1 MEAREQYTNTLS
13 YLATCV
19 SMLCGGTTSL
29 FATYGSSFGEVLG
42 FTQYET
48 NLVASL
54 GDYAHYMSAPLFGY
68 LTTRIG
74 PTRVVQSAGVLMF
87 VGYMGLSYAFGYF
100 SSPREDAHHYVAMMS
115 MLFAF
120 VGVGSKAAYMSS
132 MATTAKNFKQ
142 SRYSGI
148 ALGIPLSLYGLS
160 TFVFSTVKAGWFE
173 SDSTPSRYL
182 AFMAIVSG
190 AVHVV
195 ASRFV
200 RLKDDPRDAA
210 AMAAAA
216 RRRVSMSAAAKE
228 TTAVGGVLDS
238 DGGAGTAQLEMVE
251 MKETRRRRTTV
262 SSPNIN
268 DAISDEDMD
277 VATGGITASTLEGN
291 DSFSDKALKDGVALG
306 GGMASNSKSLVRSSS
321 DGASPAATAGPAHE
335 QQSVIRRFRRD
346 LVAWAL
352 LLGLICFS
360 GPGLAFVNNCGSMVR
375 AMSHRTTLTPEQVGK
390 YKDKIVAT
398 QSFFSFASRLL
409 VGYFSDIWRTR
420 LRLPRS
426 GLLVL
431 AAVLMIYAQGF
442 AARISRLEDLY
453 PLAVLVGTAMG
464 SVFTLA
470 PTITS
475 ETWGAD
481 NFGVCWGVIT
491 LGPAIGGHIC
501 NLIFGSSWDDGQL
514 HIAAAAGPGAPQDQ
528 LHCDNQCF
536 IPAFLITVKISYL
549 SLLFFTAVLCLP
561 RASLILRRRTN

>member
-68 LTTRIG
+68 LSTRIG
-74 PTRVVQSAGVLMF
+74 PTRVVQAAGVLMF
-87 VGYMGLSYAFGYF
+87 AGYMGLSYAFGYF
-100 SSPREDAHHYVAMMS
+100 SSPARDAHHYVAMMS

-173 SDSTPSRYL
+173 SDATPSRYL

-210 AMAAAA
+210 AAAA
-216 RRRVSMSAAAKE
+216 RRRASVSAAAAAKE
-228 TTAVGGVLDS
+228 TAAGAGGGSDS
-238 DGGAGTAQLEMVE
+238 DGAAGTAQPEMAE

-268 DAISDEDMD
+268 GAAISDEDAD
-277 VATGGITASTLEGN
+277 AAAAAGGISASTLEGN
-291 DSFSDKALKDGVALG
+291 APFSFSDKALKDGGKALARG
-306 GGMASNSKSLVRSSS
+306 SS
-321 DGASPAATAGPAHE
+321 DGASPAAAAGPAHE
-335 QQSVIRRFRRD
+335 QQSAIGRFRRD
-346 LVAWAL
+346 PVAWAL

-375 AMSHRTTLTPEQVGK
+375 AMAHRTTLTAEQVGR

-398 QSFFSFASRLL
+398 QSFFSFAARLL
-409 VGYFSDIWRTR
+409 VGYLSDVWRTR
-420 LRLPRS
+420 LRLPRA

-431 AAVLMIYAQGF
+431 AAALMVYAQGF

-453 PLAVLVGTAMG
+453 PLAVLVGSAMG
-464 SVFTLA
+464 AVFTLA
-470 PTITS
+470 PTITA

-491 LGPAIGGHIC
+491 LGPAIGGHVC
-501 NLIFGSSWDDGQL
+501 NLIFGSSWDDGQQ

-528 LHCDNQCF
+528 LHCDNRCF
-536 IPAFLITVKISYL
+536 VPAFLTTVRISYL
-549 SLLFFTAVLCLP
+549 GLLFFTAVLCLP
-561 RASLILRRRTN
+561 RASLLLRRRRAD

>member
-1 MEAREQYTNTLS
+1 METREQYTSTLS
-13 YLATCV
+13 YLATCI

-68 LTTRIG
+68 LSSRIG
-74 PTRVVQSAGVLMF
+74 PTQVVQTAGILMF
-87 VGYMGLSYAFGYF
+87 AGYMGLSYAFKHF
-100 SSPREDAHHYVAMMS
+100 SNPTEQSNHYVATMS
-115 MLFAF
+115 LLFAL

-142 SRYSGI
+142 SRYSGV

-160 TFVFSTVKAGWFE
+160 TFVFSSVKAGWFE
-173 SDSTPSRYL
+173 SDKSPSRYL

-190 AVHVV
+190 IAHIA

-200 RLKDDPRDAA
+200 KLKQDPRDLAAVAA
-210 AMAAAA
+210 AE
-216 RRRVSMSAAAKE
+216 RRRAISLA
-228 TTAVGGVLDS
+228 TANNSNVVLKDINGY
-238 DGGAGTAQLEMVE
+238 DGSNNMQADVIE

-262 SSPNIN
+262 SSPNTVNSNGDYI
-268 DAISDEDMD
+268 
-277 VATGGITASTLEGN
+277 GITAGSLTASTLGGSDMSA
-291 DSFSDKALKDGVALG
+291 DSEKSATPFSSVPETRVVDTPVVSPTSPIALVQ
-306 GGMASNSKSLVRSSS
+306 
-321 DGASPAATAGPAHE
+321 E
-335 QQSVIRRFRRD
+335 QPVIHRFRKD
-346 LVAWAL
+346 PIAWAM

-375 AMSHRTTLTPEQVGK
+375 ALSHKTTLSPEQIGQ

-398 QSFFSFASRLL
+398 QSFFSFASRL
-409 VGYFSDIWRTR
+409 VIGYLSDIWRTR

-426 GLLVL
+426 GLLVISAL
-431 AAVLMIYAQGF
+431 LMIYAQNV
-442 AARISRLEDLY
+442 AASVSKLEDLY
-453 PLAVLVGTAMG
+453 PLAILIGTAMG

-481 NFGVCWGVIT
+481 NFGVCWGIIT

-501 NLIFGSSWDDGQL
+501 NLIFGSSWDEGQL
-514 HIAAAAGPGAPQDQ
+514 RIATRMGPEVPQDRLQ
-528 LHCDNQCF
+528 CDNECF
-536 IPAFLITVKISYL
+536 IPAFLTTIKIAYL
-549 SLLFFTAVLCLP
+549 GLFFFTIVLCLP
-561 RASLILRRRTN
+561 KAASMTWRRRD

>member
-1 MEAREQYTNTLS
+1 MSMESREQYTNTLS
-13 YLATCV
+13 YVATCA

-68 LTTRIG
+68 LSARIG
-74 PTRVVQSAGVLMF
+74 PTRVVQTAGILMF
-87 VGYMGLSYAFGYF
+87 FGYMGLSYAFKYF
-100 SSPREDAHHYVAMMS
+100 DTPNEHAHHYVATMS

-160 TFVFSTVKAGWFE
+160 TFVFSSVKAGWFE

-182 AFMAIVSG
+182 AVMAIVSG
-190 AVHVV
+190 VAHIA

-200 RLKDDPRDAA
+200 RLREDPRNAA
-210 AMAAAA
+210 AMAAAE
-216 RRRVSMSAAAKE
+216 RRRASLSIVTASKE
-228 TTAVGGVLDS
+228 SGAVADVNGGTGSSLS
-238 DGGAGTAQLEMVE
+238 ESIE

-262 SSPNIN
+262 SSPNMG
-268 DAISDEDMD
+268 AGSPREDGD
-277 VATGGITASTLEGN
+277 VATGNIPISPLDSIDSLANKSAKDITISSVLTPGTKIPQHGP
-291 DSFSDKALKDGVALG
+291 SG
-306 GGMASNSKSLVRSSS
+306 GT
-321 DGASPAATAGPAHE
+321 SPTVGLAHE
-335 QQSVIRRFRRD
+335 QSIIHRFRKD
-346 LVAWAL
+346 PVAWAM

-375 AMSHRTTLTPEQVGK
+375 AMSHKTSLTPEQVGK

-398 QSFFSFASRLL
+398 QSFFSFSSRLAI
-409 VGYFSDIWRTR
+409 GYFSDIWRTR

-431 AAVLMIYAQGF
+431 AALLMIYAQHY
-442 AARISRLEDLY
+442 AAHINRLEDLY
-453 PLAVLVGTAMG
+453 PLAVLIGIAMG

-501 NLIFGSSWDDGQL
+501 NLIFGSSWDEGQL
-514 HIAAAAGPGAPQDQ
+514 HIATRMGPETPQDQ
-528 LHCDNQCF
+528 LQCDNECF
-536 IPAFLITVKISYL
+536 IPAFLTTIKIAYL
-549 SLLFFTAVLCLP
+549 GVFFFALVLCLP
-561 RASLILRRRTN
+561 RASSIWWRRAD

>member
-1 MEAREQYTNTLS
+1 METREQYTNTLS
-13 YLATCV
+13 YIATCV

-68 LTTRIG
+68 LSSRIG
-74 PTRVVQSAGVLMF
+74 PKRVVQTAGILMF
-87 VGYMGLSYAFGYF
+87 FGYMGLSYAFKYF
-100 SSPREDAHHYVAMMS
+100 DTPNEHAHHYVATMS
-115 MLFAF
+115 MLFAL

-142 SRYSGI
+142 SRYSGV

-160 TFVFSTVKAGWFE
+160 TFVFSSVKAGWFE
-173 SDSTPSRYL
+173 SDTTPSRYL
-182 AFMAIVSG
+182 AAMAIVSG
-190 AVHVV
+190 VAHIA

-200 RLKDDPRDAA
+200 KLKEDPRNVA
-210 AMAAAA
+210 AMAAAE
-216 RRRVSMSAAAKE
+216 RRRASLSISTATKE
-228 TTAVGGVLDS
+228 AGDIS
-238 DGGAGTAQLEMVE
+238 DVNSGTGASLSESIE

-262 SSPNIN
+262 SNPSTATISPR
-268 DAISDEDMD
+268 EDGD
-277 VATGGITASTLEGN
+277 VTTGSMAMSPL
-291 DSFSDKALKDGVALG
+291 DGG
-306 GGMASNSKSLVRSSS
+306 DSLVGRVAKDATISSILV
-321 DGASPAATAGPAHE
+321 ASAKASQLELSSVGTSPTVASAHE
-335 QQSVIRRFRRD
+335 QPIIHRFRKD
-346 LVAWAL
+346 PIAWAM

-375 AMSHRTTLTPEQVGK
+375 AMSHKTSLTPEQVGK

-398 QSFFSFASRLL
+398 QSFFSFSSRLAI
-409 VGYFSDIWRTR
+409 GYFSDIWRTR

-431 AAVLMIYAQGF
+431 ASLLMIYAQSF
-442 AARISRLEDLY
+442 AARINMLEDLY
-453 PLAVLVGTAMG
+453 PLAVLIGIAMG

-481 NFGVCWGVIT
+481 NFGVCWGIIT

-501 NLIFGSSWDDGQL
+501 NLIFGSSWDEGQL
-514 HIAAAAGPGAPQDQ
+514 HIVTRMGPEAPQDQ
-528 LHCDNQCF
+528 LQCDNECF
-536 IPAFLITVKISYL
+536 IPAFLTTSKIAYL
-549 SLLFFTAVLCLP
+549 GVFFFMVVLCLP
-561 RASLILRRRTN
+561 GASSILRRRAA